1 MKEQSNQPASAHGW
15 HSLIAKGWND
25 VERIS

>member
-15 HSLIAKGWND
+15 DSPIAKGWND